1 MKYLLLTLFVGAI
14 ATFQSCKTAP
24 PPEIT
29 AVDEEGLL
37 AADIGE
43 GKVIY
48 SRDCKRC
55 HEYKKVEDFTAEQWF
70 NILPRMI
77 KLANLNETES
87 RQVTAYV
94 DWELVN
100 D

>member
-1 MKYLLLTLFVGAI
+1 MKYLFFLLLGSILVFE
-14 ATFQSCKTAP
+14 SCKTAP
-24 PPEIT
+24 PPDIT
-29 AVDEEGLL
+29 VVEENGLMS
-37 AADIGE
+37 ADVGE

-48 SRDCKRC
+48 MRDCTRC
-55 HEYKKVEDFTAEQWF
+55 HEQMKVEAFTAEQWF
-70 NILPRMI
+70 TILPRMI
-77 KLANLNETES
+77 KQANLNETES

>member
-1 MKYLLLTLFVGAI
+1 MKYLLFLLFGSILV
-14 ATFQSCKTAP
+14 FESCKTTP
-24 PPEIT
+24 PPEVT
-29 AVDEEGLL
+29 SVDEEGLL

-48 SRDCKRC
+48 ARDCKRC
-55 HEYKKVEDFTAEQWF
+55 HEHKKVEDFTAEQWY

-77 KLANLNETES
+77 KQANLNETES

>member
-1 MKYLLLTLFVGAI
+1 MGSIFIVE
-14 ATFQSCKTAP
+14 SCKTAP
-24 PPEIT
+24 PPEVT
-29 AVDEEGLL
+29 VVEETSLQS
-37 AADIGE
+37 ADIGE

-48 SRDCKRC
+48 ARDCKRC
-55 HEYKKVEDFTAEQWF
+55 HEHKKVEDFTAEQWAT
-70 NILPRMI
+70 ILPRMI
-77 KLANLNETES
+77 QKAKLGETEA